1 MLHAYLVDNP
11 RLTTP
16 QFLKLVSFD
25 GDTDIPARLQAA
37 IDVHNEDNG
46 ECPAG
51 GALVWFD
58 DRRERLQ
65 YIAPELR
72 LEERLGEMAKLHG
85 AIRCASGREYKYFG
99 QCFGWIPGSRA
110 YWKGWLYPADKKFIF
125 DDIRTSKDQLAKF
138 EGELLNLPIDI
149 VIVKALGDDALRNAI
164 EEWDS
169 KRELQ

>member
-11 RLTTP
+11 RLP
-16 QFLKLVSFD
+16 SPAFLKLVSFD
-25 GDTDIPARLQAA
+25 DDTDIPGRVQAA
-37 IDVHNEDNG
+37 INVHNESNG

-58 DRRERLQ
+58 DRRDRLQ

-72 LEERLGEMAKLHG
+72 LEERVGEMAKLHDTVTC
-85 AIRCASGREYKYFG
+85 ISGREYRYFG

-110 YWKGWLYPADKKFIF
+110 YWKGWLYAADKKFIL
-125 DDIRTSKDQLAKF
+125 DDIRTGKDQLAKF
-138 EGELLNLPIDI
+138 EGELLNMDVDI
-149 VIVKALGDDALRNAI
+149 RTVRALADNELRNAI

-169 KRELQ
+169 KRASE